1 MRHPWSLLPALLA
14 VAATTMPTVA
24 AADPALGLSGQDAPG
39 PASRSAAATVRQ
51 AARTAP
57 REDESALGVTIDA
70 LSPSYLPAQGPV
82 RVNGTLT
89 NNTDE
94 RWVAI
99 NLHLFIGDTPITSTQ
114 ELAEATDLDPA
125 EPVGDRITAPGTF
138 DTVASLRPG
147 ASAQF
152 SIKVSR
158 SALGV
163 TRSRGLLVRRPRARG
178 VERAARRHRGR
189 PGPHLPAAG
198 ATAAVARSTPRW

>member
-24 AADPALGLSGQDAPG
+24 SADPALALPDQDRPG

-51 AARTAP
+51 AARPAP
-57 REDESALGVTIDA
+57 RQDESALGVTIDA

-99 NLHLFIGDTPITSTQ
+99 NLHLFIGDAPITS
-114 ELAEATDLDPA
+114 PRSS
-125 EPVGDRITAPGTF
+125 P
-138 DTVASLRPG
+138 RPP
-147 ASAQF
+147 S
-152 SIKVSR
+152 STRPSR
-158 SALGV
+158 SV
-163 TRSRGLLVRRPRARG
+163 TGSRRPA
-178 VERAARRHRGR
+178 
-189 PGPHLPAAG
+189 P
-198 ATAAVARSTPRW
+198 STR